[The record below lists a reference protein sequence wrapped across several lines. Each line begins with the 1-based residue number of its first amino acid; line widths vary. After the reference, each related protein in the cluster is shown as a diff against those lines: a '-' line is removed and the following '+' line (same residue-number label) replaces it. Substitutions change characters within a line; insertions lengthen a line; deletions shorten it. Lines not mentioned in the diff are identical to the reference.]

1 MSKVFVPDGRSIASV
16 AIVRSL
22 GKTGKEITL
31 GNESR
36 ISATA
41 FSKYV
46 KHRIIYPSPEK
57 SPDLFTSEMYNLIKK
72 EKFDVV
78 MPVRDATTI
87 LFSKLKDRLKKFTKI
102 PIPDYDTI
110 MKGRNKGQ
118 TLKTAI
124 DIDIPCPKTYF
135 EKEDMSKLKDSLEYP
150 LLVRAC
156 ESSGSRGIVR
166 VDSPEKLMSEYHKI
180 KKQFGEVMV
189 QEYIPHLGDA
199 YNVSALFN
207 QDSEPRAVFAMKK
220 IRQYPITG
228 GPTAFAESIK
238 GTEVKNYAVKL
249 LKEMNWVGVAEVE
262 FLFDERDKKPKLLEI
277 NPRFWNPLSLAINSG
292 VDFPSLLYD
301 MTLNGDIKPVTNYKL
316 GIKWRYFIYD
326 FLCFMDTP
334 NKLNK
339 LSEFATFHEVYDAIL
354 SFDDPGPAFGS
365 LFDGF
370 VSLMNKER
378 REHVFQRGWHTKR
391 KMS

>member
-1 MSKVFVPDGRSIASV
+1 MSSVFVPDGRSIASV

-22 GKTGKEITL
+22 GKKGIDITS
-31 GNESR
+31 GNER
-36 ISATA
+36 RLSATA

-46 KHRIIYPSPEK
+46 NHRTIYPSPEK
-57 SPDLFTSEMYNLIKK
+57 SPELFTSEMYKLVKK

-78 MPVRDATTI
+78 MPVRDSTTI
-87 LFSKLKDRLKKFTKI
+87 LFSKLKDKLANYTKI
-102 PIPDYDTI
+102 PIPEYSTI
-110 MKGRNKGQ
+110 MKGRNKAQ
-118 TLKTAI
+118 TLKAAM
-124 DIDIPCPKTYF
+124 DIDIPCPITYF
-135 EKEDMSKLKDSLEYP
+135 DEKQISKLKNSLEYP
-150 LLVRAC
+150 VLIRAC

-166 VDSPEKLMSEYHKI
+166 VDSPDRLMSEYHNLKE
-180 KKQFGEVMV
+180 QFGDVIV
-189 QEYIPHLGDA
+189 QEYIPHLGEA

-207 QDSEPRAVFAMKK
+207 QYSEPRAVFAMKK

-277 NPRFWNPLSLAINSG
+277 NPRFWNPLSLAIDSG

-301 MTLNGDIKPVTNYKL
+301 MAMDGDIKPVTNYQI
-316 GIKWRYFIYD
+316 GVKWRYYIYD
-326 FLCFMDTP
+326 LLCFKDTP

-339 LSEFATFHEVYDAIL
+339 IPEFAKFQNVHDAIL
-354 SFDDPGPAFGS
+354 SYHDPGPAFGS
-365 LFDGF
+365 LYDGF
-370 VSLMNKER
+370 VSLLQKER
-378 REHVFQRGWHTKR
+378 REHVFKRGWQA
-391 KMS
+391 

>member
-1 MSKVFVPDGRSIASV
+1 MSKVFVPDGRSMATV

-36 ISATA
+36 ISAAA

-46 KHRIIYPSPEK
+46 KHRIVYPSPEK
-57 SPDLFTSEMYNLIKK
+57 YPDIFSSEMYKLIKK
-72 EKFDVV
+72 EKYDVV

-87 LFSKLKDRLKKFTKI
+87 LLSKLKNRLNKYTKI
-102 PIPDYDTI
+102 PIPNYETV
-110 MKGRNKGQ
+110 MNGRNKGQ
-118 TLKTAI
+118 TLKIAL

-135 EKEDMSKLKDSLEYP
+135 EEEDIYKLKESFEYP
-150 LLVRAC
+150 LLIRAC

-166 VDSPEKLMSEYHKI
+166 VDSPERLMSEYHNLKI
-180 KKQFGEVMV
+180 QFGDVIV

-207 QDSEPRAVFAMKK
+207 QYSEPRAVFAMKK

-228 GPTAFAESIK
+228 GPTAFAESIE
-238 GTEVKNYAVKL
+238 GTEVKKYAVKL
-249 LKEMNWVGVAEVE
+249 LKEMNWIGVAEVE

-277 NPRFWNPLSLAINSG
+277 NPRFWNPLSLAIDSG
-292 VDFPSLLYD
+292 VDFPSMLYD
-301 MTLNGDIKPVTNYKL
+301 MAMNGDIKPVNNYKL
-316 GIKWRYFIYD
+316 GVKWRYYIYD
-326 FLCFMDTP
+326 LLCFKDTP

-339 LSEFATFHEVYDAIL
+339 ISEFAQFQNVHDAIL
-354 SFDDPGPAFGS
+354 SLNDPGPAFGS
-365 LFDGF
+365 LYDGF
-370 VSLMNKER
+370 LSLLQKER
-378 REHVFQRGWHTKR
+378 REHVFKRGWQA
-391 KMS
+391 

>member
-1 MSKVFVPDGRSIASV
+1 MSKVFVLDGRSMASV

-57 SPDLFTSEMYNLIKK
+57 SPDLFTSKMYNLIKK

-87 LFSKLKDRLKKFTKI
+87 LFSKLKDRLKKYTKI
-102 PIPDYDTI
+102 PIPDYETV

-118 TLKTAI
+118 TLKIAL

-135 EKEDMSKLKDSLEYP
+135 KEEEISKLKESSEYP
-150 LLVRAC
+150 LLIRAC
-156 ESSGSRGIVR
+156 ESSGSRGIVL
-166 VDSPEKLMSEYHKI
+166 VDSPEKLMSEYHKL
-180 KKQFGEVMV
+180 KDQFGEVMV
-189 QEYIPHLGDA
+189 QEYIPHLGEA

-207 QDSEPRAVFAMKK
+207 QYSEPRAVFAMKK

-228 GPTAFAESIK
+228 GPTAFAESIE
-238 GTEVKNYAVKL
+238 GTEVKNYAIKL

-277 NPRFWNPLSLAINSG
+277 NPRFWNPLSLAIHSG
-292 VDFPSLLYD
+292 VDFPSLLFD
-301 MTLNGDIKPVTNYKL
+301 MALNGDIKPVTNYKL

-326 FLCFMDTP
+326 ILCYMDSK
-334 NKLNK
+334 NKF
-339 LSEFATFHEVYDAIL
+339 SSIPEFIDFQNVHDAIL
-354 SFDDPGPAFGS
+354 SFSDPGPTIGS
-365 LFDGF
+365 LIDGF
-370 VSLMNKER
+370 FSLLNVER
-378 REHVFQRGWHTKR
+378 KKHVFDRGLKI
-391 KMS
+391 K